1 MSENQGETEEFEQM
15 TIPGI
20 SAIAAMNTG
29 RNYICFEKD
38 KDIFEIGSKRVTEY
52 SK

>member
-1 MSENQGETEEFEQM
+1 MVTVTMEAEKET
-15 TIPGI
+15 
-20 SAIAAMNTG
+20 AVAAMNTG